1 MGLWL
6 FLFNFF
12 VSDYYQHANFLGTL
26 FNNKVLGVSVPQGN
40 GLWVDDTTF
49 STTLANVQI

>member
-12 VSDYYQHANFLGTL
+12 VSNCYQHANFQGTL

-40 GLWVDDTTF
+40 GLQVDVTTF
-49 STTLANVQI
+49 STTLGNVQI

>member
-12 VSDYYQHANFLGTL
+12 VSNCYQHANFQGTL

-40 GLWVDDTTF
+40 GL
-49 STTLANVQI
+49 

>member
-1 MGLWL
+1 MGIWL

-12 VSDYYQHANFLGTL
+12 VSDCYQHANFLGTL

>member
-6 FLFNFF
+6 FLFKFF
-12 VSDYYQHANFLGTL
+12 VSNCYQHANFQGTL

-40 GLWVDDTTF
+40 GLQVDVTTF
-49 STTLANVQI
+49 STTLGNVQI